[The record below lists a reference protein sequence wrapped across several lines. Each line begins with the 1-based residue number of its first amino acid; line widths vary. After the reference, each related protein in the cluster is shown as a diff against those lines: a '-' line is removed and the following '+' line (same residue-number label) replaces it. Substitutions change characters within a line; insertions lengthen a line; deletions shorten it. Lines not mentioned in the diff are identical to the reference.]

1 MVEERV
7 YVQRGPSAAGLFL
20 GLLIV
25 VAVVVGVLWGTGA
38 LTVGRDA
45 QDRVQVTFDPAR
57 AKHAGDDA
65 LDKTGKAL
73 ENAGEKIQRQA
84 HKPERQEPVQR

>member
-25 VAVVVGVLWGTGA
+25 VAIVIGVLWSTGA
-38 LTVGRDA
+38 MTVHRDP
-45 QDRVQVTFDPAR
+45 QNRVQITFDASQ
-57 AKHAGDDA
+57 AEHAGDDA

-73 ENAGEKIQRQA
+73 EHAGERIQQQA
-84 HKPERQEPVQR
+84 HKPQPNSPVQR

>member
-1 MVEERV
+1 MVEERI

-25 VAVVVGVLWGTGA
+25 VAIVVGVLWGTGA

-45 QDRVQVTFDPAR
+45 HNRVQITLDPSQAE
-57 AKHAGDDA
+57 HAGDDV

-73 ENAGEKIQRQA
+73 ENAGEKIQQQA
-84 HKPERQEPVQR
+84 HKPNPQEPAQR

>member
-25 VAVVVGVLWGTGA
+25 VAIVVGVLWGTGA

-45 QDRVQVTFDPAR
+45 QDRVQVTLDPAR
-57 AKHAGDDA
+57 AEDASSNA

-73 ENAGEKIQRQA
+73 ENAGAKIQQQA
-84 HKPERQEPVQR
+84 HKPNRQEPVQR

>member
-25 VAVVVGVLWGTGA
+25 VAIIVGVLWGTGA

-45 QDRVQVTFDPAR
+45 QNRVQVTFDPAQ
-57 AKHAGDDA
+57 AEHAGDDA
-65 LDKTGKAL
+65 LDKTGEAL
-73 ENAGEKIQRQA
+73 EHAGEKIQRQA
-84 HKPERQEPVQR
+84 HKPNRQERVQR

>member
-1 MVEERV
+1 MLEERV
-7 YVQRGPSAAGLFL
+7 YVQRGPSAAGLLL

-25 VAVVVGVLWGTGA
+25 VAVIVGVLWGTGA
-38 LTVGRDA
+38 MTVNRDA
-45 QDRVQVTFDPAR
+45 QNRVQITLDASQ
-57 AKHAGDDA
+57 AEHASDKV

-84 HKPERQEPVQR
+84 NKPTPQEPVHR